1 MKTALILGT
10 GWKSLI
16 NQVTVLKRESYQ
28 KLFQVESTVPGHSG
42 KLIHARLNKKDLII
56 MSGRLHIYEGYTPDQ
71 VTQPIRYLKKLGVE
85 NLIITNAVGGLNPKL
100 RVGDFVILKDIFT
113 LLAPTPLVGP
123 KFMDVS
129 QVFNLQLIKAAKT
142 QADKLKL
149 RSSLGVYAYCHGP
162 QFETP
167 ADKRALIAMGADVVG
182 MSNVP
187 ETIMANYLGMKVLG
201 LAFVTNLAFV
211 KHSHAEVLSEAHK
224 AANNMARLLTA
235 IIENL

>member
-10 GWKSLI
+10 GWNSLI

-42 KLIHARLNKKDLII
+42 ELIHARLNKKDLII
-56 MSGRLHIYEGYTPDQ
+56 MSGRLHLYEGYTPDQ

-100 RVGDFVILKDIFT
+100 RVGDFVILKDILT

-123 KFMDVS
+123 RFMDVS
-129 QVFNLQLIKAAKT
+129 QVFNLQLIKLAQT
-142 QADKLKL
+142 QAKKLKF

-167 ADKRALIAMGADVVG
+167 TDKRALIAMGADVVG

-187 ETIMANYLGMKVLG
+187 ESIMAHYLGLKTLS
-201 LAFVTNLAFV
+201 LAYVTNLAFT
-211 KHSHAEVLSEAHK
+211 KHSHQEVLTESNKGAKHMVK
-224 AANNMARLLTA
+224 LLSA
-235 IIENL
+235 IIANL